1 MAIRFKNFH
10 EKFVA
15 LHQSAVL
22 LIGLAVI
29 TISPGGS
36 YTFFLPFGIAMAPIL
51 FAAFPNPHTST
62 TSEGNTPRLRTYLL
76 SSFIGVLCALVLMGM
91 WFAWVMIETFREM
104 VFAG

>member
-51 FAAFPNPHTST
+51 FAAFASPYTST
-62 TSEGNTPRLRTYLL
+62 ASEGNTPRLRTYLL
-76 SSFIGVLCALVLMGM
+76 SFFIGVLCALVLMGM
-91 WFAWVMIETFREM
+91 RFAWAMIEALRAIGS
-104 VFAG
+104 AG